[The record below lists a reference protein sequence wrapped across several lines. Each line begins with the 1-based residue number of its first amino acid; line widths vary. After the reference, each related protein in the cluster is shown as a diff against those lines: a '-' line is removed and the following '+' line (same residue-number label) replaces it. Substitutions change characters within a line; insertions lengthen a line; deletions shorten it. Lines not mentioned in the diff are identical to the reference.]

1 MLLLHYTYAVLLLY
15 YIYLSYSATVCYLAY
30 ATDVLFVLYLSCAAD
45 VLYLSCAATV
55 LYWLIITM
63 APSIRAWM
71 SLSHWILAST
81 FSLSCPS
88 ILLRSSVDSSDRLDG
103 GRGMPE

>member
-1 MLLLHYTYAVLLLY
+1 MLLLYYTYAVLLLY
-15 YIYLSYSATVCYLAY
+15 DIYLSYSATVCYLTY
-30 ATDVLFVLYLSCAAD
+30 ATDVLF

>member
-30 ATDVLFVLYLSCAAD
+30 ATDVLF

>member
-1 MLLLHYTYAVLLLY
+1 MLLLHYTFAVLLLH
-15 YIYLSYSATVCYLAY
+15 YIYLSYSATVCYLTY
-30 ATDVLFVLYLSCAAD
+30 ATDVLF

>member
-1 MLLLHYTYAVLLLY
+1 MLLLYYTYAVLLLY
-15 YIYLSYSATVCYLAY
+15 YIYLSYSATVCYLTY
-30 ATDVLFVLYLSCAAD
+30 ATDVLF

>member
-1 MLLLHYTYAVLLLY
+1 MLLLYYTYAVLLLY
-15 YIYLSYSATVCYLAY
+15 YIYLSYSATVCYLTH
-30 ATDVLFVLYLSCAAD
+30 ATDVLF